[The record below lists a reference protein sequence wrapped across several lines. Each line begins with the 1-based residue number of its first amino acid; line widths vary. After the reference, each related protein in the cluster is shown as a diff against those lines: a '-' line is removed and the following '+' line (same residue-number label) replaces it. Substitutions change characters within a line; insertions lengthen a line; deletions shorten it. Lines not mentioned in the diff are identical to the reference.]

1 MGSTRTEAYGF
12 VTPLASFES
21 PASTVSAMSA
31 SIESN
36 AGNQVSGDG
45 YWNNQPTANQIA
57 KASDLSVARRS
68 DPASDT
74 STIIDGNATNS
85 GQRTTRQTTDGKT
98 IAVDPLE
105 SNRNVT
111 IARERTLADAGNGQQ
126 YVSSDQLVFTT
137 GSADDNVQVSRNGD
151 GSLAV
156 SVNGEAYKVEMA
168 QDQALTLRTGG
179 GNDTINVASDV
190 KVNLI
195 VDGGAGDDNITT
207 GAGNDIVDGGA
218 GNDTI
223 KTGTGSDDVFGNS
236 GDDTIDAGDGNDVV
250 YGGDGNDTLA
260 GGKGDDYI
268 EGGAGN
274 DRIGGNDGHD
284 MISGGVGDDTVDSG
298 AGNDVVYNGQG
309 KDTVTN
315 SGGRDTIYAQTATD
329 SASAAKGA
337 SNNVV
342 NVDLTGTPGSKG
354 LKVEGSPAF
363 VQRVTADIEMLRS
376 SPTGRQMLEAYDKAA
391 ANGNTVTIRELQNED
406 NGFTQSQGGELSA
419 RGVPSAGSDATIV
432 YNPSFHM
439 DAFPA
444 PVGVLYH
451 EMSHAYD
458 AVNGTF
464 QPGTYSGPDAQ
475 DRNAGVPNAERQA
488 VGLDNTGVSY
498 DFDGNAATPN
508 TTANPEPLT
517 ENGLRKEL
525 GLALRMHYAL

>member
-1 MGSTRTEAYGF
+1 MFRRHTGAYG
-12 VTPLASFES
+12 VPTPIAASIDS
-21 PASTVSAMSA
+21 LASTVIAMSA
-31 SIESN
+31 SIDSR
-36 AGNQVSGDG
+36 ASGDG
-45 YWNNQPTANQIA
+45 YWNYQPSSTEFA
-57 KASDLSVARRS
+57 KAADLGVRRAG
-68 DPASDT
+68 PETPDT
-74 STIIDGNATNS
+74 STIIDGNATNA
-85 GQRTTRQTTDGKT
+85 GQRTNKQTTDGKT
-98 IAVDPLE
+98 IAVDPIE

-111 IARERTLADAGNGQQ
+111 IARERTLADAGGGQQ

-137 GSADDNVQVSRNGD
+137 GSANDKLEVTRNTD
-151 GSLAV
+151 GSLNV
-156 SVNGEAYKVEMA
+156 TVNGEAYKVEMA

-179 GNDTINVASDV
+179 GNDTIDVASDV

-195 VDGGAGDDNITT
+195 VDGGDGDDTITT

-223 KTGTGSDDVFGNS
+223 KTGAGSDDVFGNS
-236 GDDTIDAGDGNDVV
+236 GVDTIDAGAGNDVV
-250 YGGDGNDTLA
+250 YGGDGDDILA
-260 GGKGDDYI
+260 GGAGDDYV

-274 DRIGGNDGHD
+274 DRISGNDGKD
-284 MISGGVGDDTVDSG
+284 MLSGGIGDDNIDSG
-298 AGNDVVYNGQG
+298 AGNDVVYAGQG
-309 KDTVTN
+309 KDTIAN
-315 SGGRDTIYAQTATD
+315 SGGSDTIYAQTATD
-329 SASAAKGA
+329 TASAAKGA
-337 SNNVV
+337 TNQVV

-354 LKVEGSPAF
+354 LKIEGSSAF

-376 SPTGRQMLEAYDKAA
+376 SPTGRQMLTEYDKAA

-464 QPGTYSGPDAQ
+464 QPGTYSGTDAQ

-488 VGLDNTGVSY
+488 VGLDNTGVAY
-498 DFDGNAATPN
+498 DFDGNPATPK
-508 TTANPEPLT
+508 TTANPAALT

-525 GLALRMHYAL
+525 GLPLRLHYAL

>member
-1 MGSTRTEAYGF
+1 M
-12 VTPLASFES
+12 ASFDS
-21 PASTVSAMSA
+21 PASTVNAMSA
-31 SIESN
+31 SLDPS
-36 AGNQVSGDG
+36 AGNSVSGEG
-45 YWNNQPTANQIA
+45 YWNYQPSATEIA
-57 KASDLSVARRS
+57 KAADLSAKRT

-74 STIIDGNATNS
+74 STSIDGNATNA
-85 GQRTTRQTTDGKT
+85 GQRTTKQTTDGKT
-98 IAVDPLE
+98 IAVDPIE

-111 IARERTLADAGNGQQ
+111 IARERTLADAGGGQQ

-137 GSADDNVQVSRNGD
+137 GSADDKVQVARNSD
-151 GSLAV
+151 GSLDV
-156 SVNGEAYKVEMA
+156 SVNGESYKVEMA

-179 GNDTINVASDV
+179 GNDTIDVASDV
-190 KVNLI
+190 KVNII
-195 VDGGAGDDNITT
+195 VDAGDGDDAITT

-223 KTGTGSDDVFGNS
+223 KTGAGSDDVFGNS
-236 GDDTIDAGDGNDVV
+236 GVDTIDAGEGNDVV
-250 YGGDGNDTLA
+250 YGGDGDDVLA
-260 GGKGDDYI
+260 GGVGDDYV

-274 DRIGGNDGHD
+274 DRIDGGAGHD
-284 MISGGVGDDTVDSG
+284 MLSGGVGDDTIEGG
-298 AGNDVVYNGQG
+298 AGDDVVYNGQG

-329 SASAAKGA
+329 KASAAQGA

-354 LKVEGSPAF
+354 LKIEGSPEF
-363 VQRVTADIEMLRS
+363 VQRVSADIEMLRS
-376 SPTGRQMLEAYDKAA
+376 SPTGRQMLAEYDKAA

-406 NGFTQSQGGELSA
+406 NGFTQSQGGELSS
-419 RGVPSAGSDATIV
+419 RGKPSAGSDATIV

-451 EMSHAYD
+451 EMSHAYN
-458 AVNGTF
+458 AVTGTF

-488 VGLDNTGVSY
+488 VGLDNTGVPY
-498 DFDGNAATPN
+498 DFDGKSSTPK
-508 TTANPEPLT
+508 TTANPNALS
-517 ENGLRKEL
+517 ENGLREEL